1 MSDPV
6 KISVYR
12 KNTASDYLETAI
24 DVARWIKKYEV
35 IKGAYKC
42 WEISSGAGS
51 KEGDDLAQKMT
62 DRSIYSGAAGV
73 GLFFI
78 QLYEATE
85 NEKYLDEAIQAGE
98 YLLNTFNENN
108 IMILTEQGESLGSL
122 SAELCN
128 VIAPLVDL
136 GYAAIKS
143 AHVSYIERIRDR
155 SRYAKQGV
163 LFIEVHIAL
172 YGI

>member
-1 MSDPV
+1 MLNINLAKADLLNAVSRLQEKKELSESIRPDYYEPGNMENLDQYLGEYDEVTNTITLRTESKGLRYEERTPRLDYLAVGDPV
-6 KISVYR
+6 
-12 KNTASDYLETAI
+12 
-24 DVARWIKKYEV
+24 
-35 IKGAYKC
+35 
-42 WEISSGAGS
+42 
-51 KEGDDLAQKMT
+51 
-62 DRSIYSGAAGV
+62 
-73 GLFFI
+73 
-78 QLYEATE
+78 QLIREP
-85 NEKYLDEAIQAGE
+85 N
-98 YLLNTFNENN
+98 NPFNENN
-108 IMILTEQGESLGSL
+108 IMILSEQGESLGSL

-163 LFIEVHIAL
+163 LFIEVIISL